1 MNAIACGVAKEV
13 ACNFAGRI
21 KRIRREEIEKGTKML
36 ETSLR
41 STIAET
47 MKKVQ
52 GFELRTEDY
61 LILVYIEIHV
71 RNHHSKIYHQRKKLK
86 NMNLISTDES
96 SHDRNSI

>member
-1 MNAIACGVAKEV
+1 MNAIAFGVAKEV

-52 GFELRTEDY
+52 GS
-61 LILVYIEIHV
+61 
-71 RNHHSKIYHQRKKLK
+71 N
-86 NMNLISTDES
+86 
-96 SHDRNSI
+96 

>member
-1 MNAIACGVAKEV
+1 MKQFDMNAITCGVAKEV

-52 GFELRTEDY
+52 GS
-61 LILVYIEIHV
+61 
-71 RNHHSKIYHQRKKLK
+71 N
-86 NMNLISTDES
+86 
-96 SHDRNSI
+96 